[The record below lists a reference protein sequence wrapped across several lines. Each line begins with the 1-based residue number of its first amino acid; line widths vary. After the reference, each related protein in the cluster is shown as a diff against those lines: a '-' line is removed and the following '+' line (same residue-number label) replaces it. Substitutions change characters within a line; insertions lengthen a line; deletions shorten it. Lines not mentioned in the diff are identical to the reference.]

1 MKKNKE
7 VQKEEN
13 SEQTPKESSSKR
25 APSKSSFSKF
35 CAFWGITLAAVLF
48 LTNGILKIVKRF
60 LEDEEVLAG
69 FNSCMAAFDFV
80 AKLALLVAVAIPA
93 YAYVSKKKLGWKITY
108 IFAIVLY
115 AAFCVYHL
123 I

>member
-1 MKKNKE
+1 MKKNKGE
-7 VQKEEN
+7 QKEEVEQ
-13 SEQTPKESSSKR
+13 SSQQTPSKR

-48 LTNGILKIVKRF
+48 VTNGILKIIERF
-60 LEDEEVLAG
+60 LEDEEILAG
-69 FNSCMAAFDFV
+69 FNSCMAAFDFI
-80 AKLALLVAVAIPA
+80 AKLGLLVAVAIPA

-108 IFAIVLY
+108 IFAIVFY